1 MTYIRK
7 ALPRA
12 AALAALLGGATIAL
26 AQSGP
31 PEVAAQVLAGRTD
44 YAVHC
49 ASCHGER
56 LNGQI
61 AGALSGPAFLSRWGG
76 DTGTAADLYG
86 TTTEEIRAGSNGR
99 RAVRAR
105 MLSCWMLR
113 ETGKSFPEIAR
124 QFGQD
129 HTTAIHACR
138 VIGRDEA
145 RVALGRRLLAEEVA
159 A

>member
-1 MTYIRK
+1 MSEDVITS
-7 ALPRA
+7 PRLRELLRMRRFLDLEIA
-12 AALAALLGGATIAL
+12 AERRRIAGDNTAALIQA
-26 AQSGP
+26 
-31 PEVAAQVLAGRTD
+31 
-44 YAVHC
+44 
-49 ASCHGER
+49 
-56 LNGQI
+56 
-61 AGALSGPAFLSRWGG
+61 
-76 DTGTAADLYG
+76 AADLYG